1 MAEPPHD
8 HEADLDHA
16 LLGDDISLH
25 DPNLADLVAAQS
37 HVLEVA
43 RGQETRRNGRD
54 TLDQGLD
61 QHPQDEKGDHALHG
75 PGAIPGHIPDPGIG
89 GGDLEAEADHGIGDA
104 THALGLAPETG
115 DVGSHFLVA
124 DLVPEIEIGGER
136 GPVQGLIPVTEE
148 GGLGLVPD
156 PRRGGG
162 VFVHDHI
169 PGIATAS

>member
-1 MAEPPHD
+1 MAEPLHN

-25 DPNLADLVAAQS
+25 DPNPADLVAAQS

-54 TLDQGLD
+54 TLDQVLD

-75 PGAIPGHIPDPGIG
+75 PGAIPVHIPNPGIE
-89 GGDLEAEADHGIGDA
+89 GGDLEAKADHGISDA
-104 THALGLAPETG
+104 THALSLAPETG
-115 DVGSHFLVA
+115 NVGNHFLVA
-124 DLVPEIEIGGER
+124 DLVPVER

-148 GGLGLVPD
+148 GGLCLVPD
-156 PRRGGG
+156 RRRGG
-162 VFVHDHI
+162 VFVNDHN
-169 PGIATAS
+169 PGIAAAS

>member
-1 MAEPPHD
+1 MAEPLHNL
-8 HEADLDHA
+8 EADLDHA

-25 DPNLADLVAAQS
+25 DPNPADLVAAQS

-54 TLDQGLD
+54 TLDQVLD

-75 PGAIPGHIPDPGIG
+75 PGAIPVHIPDPGIG
-89 GGDLEAEADHGIGDA
+89 GGDLEAEADHGISDA
-104 THALGLAPETG
+104 THALSLAPETG

-124 DLVPEIEIGGER
+124 DLVPEIKIGGER
-136 GPVQGLIPVTEE
+136 GPVQGLIPVAEE
-148 GGLGLVPD
+148 GGLGLIPD
-156 PRRGGG
+156 PRRGG
-162 VFVHDHI
+162 VFVNDHI